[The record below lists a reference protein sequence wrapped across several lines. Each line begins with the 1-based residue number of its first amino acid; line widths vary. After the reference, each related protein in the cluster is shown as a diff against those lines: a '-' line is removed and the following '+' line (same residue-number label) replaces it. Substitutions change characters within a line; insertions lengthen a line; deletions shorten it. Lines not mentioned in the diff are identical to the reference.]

1 MQTDLTDFFAAQSDV
16 RLAILF
22 GSAAKDQLRPESDID
37 VAVQCDSPLSASR
50 KSALIAGIAL
60 IAGRPVDV
68 IDLHTAGQPLLGQ
81 ILQGQR
87 IKGQAQQIVPLAL
100 RNMMDRADFLP
111 LIERTLAER
120 RRAWMQ
126 A

>member
-1 MQTDLTDFFAAQSDV
+1 MLNELTAFLDSQPDI

-22 GSAAKDQLRPESDID
+22 GSAAAGSLRPESDVD
-37 VAVQCDSPLSASR
+37 LAVQCDLPLTAAR
-50 KSALIAGIAL
+50 KAALISSVAL
-60 IAGRPVDV
+60 ISGRPVDL

-81 ILQGQR
+81 VLQGKR
-87 IKGQAQQIVPLAL
+87 LKGCPQQLAQLAL
-100 RNMMDRADFLP
+100 HNVLDRADFLP